1 MNWQNEIK
9 KQSDPYTKII
19 HSPMSKEA
27 DKVMDILAEA
37 YMMMYKDKE
46 LQERFW
52 AFHSGFADEF
62 QEKEDISEYKEKAS
76 LVGFLPIIS
85 AGFQSDMFD
94 STVFFPKRVS
104 LILFILLNFFFKFTI
119 TSLSFALFIFFF
131 DPVNG
136 LHCKM

>member
-1 MNWQNEIK
+1 MTWQNEIK

-62 QEKEDISEYKEKAS
+62 QEKEDISEYKEKAKKDFDE
-76 LVGFLPIIS
+76 GFKALGIFLS
-85 AGFQSDMFD
+85 
-94 STVFFPKRVS
+94 
-104 LILFILLNFFFKFTI
+104 NFR
-119 TSLSFALFIFFF
+119 
-131 DPVNG
+131 
-136 LHCKM
+136 